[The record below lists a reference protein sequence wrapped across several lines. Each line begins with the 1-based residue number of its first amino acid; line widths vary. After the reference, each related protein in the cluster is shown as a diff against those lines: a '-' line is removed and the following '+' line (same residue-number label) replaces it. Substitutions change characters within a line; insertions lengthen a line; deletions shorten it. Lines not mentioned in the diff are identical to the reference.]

1 MLRTISYKDTGPTLI
16 STAFLPAAMPVGLV
30 GILALLLVAFLAGIA
45 GAFLG
50 IGGGILIVPFI
61 TLGLGVDQKIATA
74 VSIVAVI
81 ATSSG
86 AASIYVRDRMT
97 NLRLGMW
104 LEISTTIGA
113 VLAALLV
120 LYASSNLL
128 AILFAVAVLYAAY
141 SMVGVHE
148 WARDDKT
155 STSVRGLAA
164 KLHLR
169 NTYRDED
176 GVHEYGVERPATGLA
191 ASAVAGTVSGM
202 LGVGGGIIQVPVM
215 NLIMRVPIRAAVATS
230 NFMIGVTGAASAFV
244 YYFGGLM
251 DPGMAGTVVLG
262 VSGGTLLGTRLMR
275 RTPPKQIRLAF
286 AAFLAVIG
294 VLMAL
299 RGLKVF

>member
-1 MLRTISYKDTGPTLI
+1 MTKAVDRLHRVAARDPRALRADRTRLREDVLVAGHAHLVREHDVLVHLLVRDRAVEAVVRAEARHEEDHLRALATQAASLGDCADRHGAARALLDRRERERHPGAMLRTISYKDTGPTLI

-128 AILFAVAVLYAAY
+128 AIL
-141 SMVGVHE
+141 
-148 WARDDKT
+148 
-155 STSVRGLAA
+155 
-164 KLHLR
+164 
-169 NTYRDED
+169 
-176 GVHEYGVERPATGLA
+176 
-191 ASAVAGTVSGM
+191 
-202 LGVGGGIIQVPVM
+202 
-215 NLIMRVPIRAAVATS
+215 
-230 NFMIGVTGAASAFV
+230 
-244 YYFGGLM
+244 
-251 DPGMAGTVVLG
+251 
-262 VSGGTLLGTRLMR
+262 
-275 RTPPKQIRLAF
+275 
-286 AAFLAVIG
+286 
-294 VLMAL
+294 
-299 RGLKVF
+299 